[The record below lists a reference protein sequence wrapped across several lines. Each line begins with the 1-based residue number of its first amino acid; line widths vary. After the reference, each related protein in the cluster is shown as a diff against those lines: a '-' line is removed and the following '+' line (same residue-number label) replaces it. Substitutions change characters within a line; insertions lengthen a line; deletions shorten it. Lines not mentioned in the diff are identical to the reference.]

1 VIATLPDTSRVHPPR
16 VAALRLG
23 RPPVRAIL
31 GSRWDLRGHGADRVP
46 RRGAQIVASN
56 HIGLIDGPLMAAV
69 HPRPVHML
77 TKREMF
83 HGKTG
88 AALRLFA
95 QLPLTREHVDPEAMK
110 TSVRILRDGGAIGIF
125 PEGTRGAGDLAQTQ
139 RGVAYLALV
148 TGAPVVP
155 VTVFGSREAGA
166 HTNSLPAR
174 GSRIDVVYGRP
185 IAVDPRPWPRTK
197 EQTGET
203 LALLTEALRAHL
215 SAACDLTGRELPG
228 PIPGVPA

>member
-1 VIATLPDTSRVHPPR
+1 MIATLPHTRRVHLPR
-16 VAALRLG
+16 VAA
-23 RPPVRAIL
+23 
-31 GSRWDLRGHGADRVP
+31 
-46 RRGAQIVASN
+46 
-56 HIGLIDGPLMAAV
+56 
-69 HPRPVHML
+69 PRPVHML

-95 QLPLTREHVDPEAMK
+95 QVPLTREHVDPEAIK

-155 VTVFGSREAGA
+155 VAVFGSREPGA

-174 GSRIDVVYGRP
+174 GSQIDIVYGDP
-185 IAVDPRPWPRTK
+185 IAVDSRPWPRTK

-203 LALLTEALRAHL
+203 LVLPTEALRAHL